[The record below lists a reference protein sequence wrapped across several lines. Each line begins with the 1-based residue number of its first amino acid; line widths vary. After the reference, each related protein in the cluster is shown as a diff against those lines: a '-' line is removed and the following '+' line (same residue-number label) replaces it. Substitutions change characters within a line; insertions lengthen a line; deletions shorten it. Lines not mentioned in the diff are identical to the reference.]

1 MTPSIDL
8 ADRTAIVDLLYAYA
22 WHFDRN
28 EPEGVAALFAD
39 DATIDYGPENP
50 TIVGRDAIVPA
61 IRPGLQNLF
70 KTSSH
75 HITNMRIQPDGAE
88 AATDVAYVYAWH
100 VYLTDDIRGGVVGAI
115 PLPFPAH
122 GRRLEDR
129 RNGSQSDG
137 REELP
142 PGDDAPDRSP
152 FLAEWSKTVGS
163 NGPSSSD
170 QALCHRST
178 GCEGVLHHPPRPDLM
193 GPIRRFPHQP
203 EARSA
208 T

>member
-28 EPEGVAALFAD
+28 EPEGVAALFTD

-100 VYLTDDIRGGVVGAI
+100 VYLTDDSEGELWGQYHCRFRRTDEGWKIAEMVLKAMGVKNFHRATMHPI
-115 PLPFPAH
+115 
-122 GRRLEDR
+122 GRR
-129 RNGSQSDG
+129 S
-137 REELP
+137 
-142 PGDDAPDRSP
+142 
-152 FLAEWSKTVGS
+152 
-163 NGPSSSD
+163 
-170 QALCHRST
+170 
-178 GCEGVLHHPPRPDLM
+178 
-193 GPIRRFPHQP
+193 
-203 EARSA
+203 
-208 T
+208 

>member
-8 ADRTAIVDLLYAYA
+8 ADRAAIVDLLYAYA

-28 EPEGVAALFAD
+28 EPESVAALFSD
-39 DATIDYGPENP
+39 DATIDYGPENL

-88 AATDVAYVYAWH
+88 AATGVAYCVRVAH
-100 VYLTDDIRGGVVGAI
+100 LPGRRFRGRVVGAI

-152 FLAEWSKTVGS
+152 FLAGCCKTVGS
-163 NGPSSSD
+163 NGPSSSE
-170 QALCHRST
+170 QALCHRPT
-178 GCEGVLHHPPRPDLM
+178 GCEGVLHHPLRTDLM